1 MSLIPRLIATTMKS
15 CRTGETGP
23 LRTLLSIVFLVSCGP
38 FADAQRVAEQNAPED
53 CGEPIPNTQD
63 LFCDSLVRGLAML
76 LDPYGTEH
84 PDILRERYA
93 THSICAACPCGVE
106 PAQPDSDADQLAELR
121 EFLAI
126 SPRSRFDAAVEVD
139 DLRYLGVPDFIGLYT
154 PCYGLQAV
162 LDTNPSN
169 VYVIPQTL
177 NVQLSDEHA
186 ELNRRAYVYARQYN
200 NLLLSWLI
208 CSEEI
213 PLPETT
219 RRKLGI
225 SCTE

>member
-1 MSLIPRLIATTMKS
+1 
-15 CRTGETGP
+15 
-23 LRTLLSIVFLVSCGP
+23 
-38 FADAQRVAEQNAPED
+38 
-53 CGEPIPNTQD
+53 
-63 LFCDSLVRGLAML
+63 ML

-93 THSICAACPCGVE
+93 THSICAICPCGIE
-106 PAQPDSDADQLAELR
+106 PAQSDSDADQLAELR

-126 SPRSRFDAAVEVD
+126 SPRSRLDAAVEAD
-139 DLRYLGVPDFIGLYT
+139 DLRFLGVPDFVGLYT
-154 PCYGLQAV
+154 PCYGYRAV
-162 LDTNPSN
+162 ADINPDDL
-169 VYVIPQTL
+169 YVIPQTL
-177 NVQLSDEHA
+177 KVQLSDEHA

-200 NLLLSWLI
+200 HLLLSWLI

-219 RRKLGI
+219 RQKLGI

>member
-1 MSLIPRLIATTMKS
+1 MM
-15 CRTGETGP
+15 
-23 LRTLLSIVFLVSCGP
+23 LSIVFLVSCVQ
-38 FADAQRVAEQNAPED
+38 FADAQQVVEQNVLED

-63 LFCDSLVRGLAML
+63 RFCNRLVGGLAML

-84 PDILRERYA
+84 PDILRKRYA
-93 THSICAACPCGVE
+93 THSICAMCPCGVE
-106 PAQPDSDADQLAELR
+106 PAQPDSDADQLAVLR

-126 SPRSRFDAAVEVD
+126 SPRSRLDAAVEAG
-139 DLRYLGVPDFIGLYT
+139 DLRFLGVPDFFGLYA
-154 PCYGLQAV
+154 PCLGYRGNPDV
-162 LDTNPSN
+162 L
-169 VYVIPQTL
+169 YVIPQTL

-186 ELNRRAYVYARQYN
+186 DLNRRAYVYARQYN
-200 NLLLSWLI
+200 HLLASGLI

>member
-38 FADAQRVAEQNAPED
+38 FADAQRVAEQNALED
-53 CGEPIPNTQD
+53 CGKPIPNTQD
-63 LFCDSLVRGLAML
+63 LFCNSLVGGLAML

-93 THSICAACPCGVE
+93 THSICAFCPCGVE
-106 PAQPDSDADQLAELR
+106 PAQPASDADQLVELR

-126 SPRSRFDAAVEVD
+126 APQRRLDAAVEAN
-139 DLRYLGVPDFIGLYT
+139 DLRFLGVPDFIGQYT
-154 PCYGLQAV
+154 PCCGYQSLG
-162 LDTNPSN
+162 DTNPDE

-186 ELNRRAYVYARQYN
+186 ELNTRAYVYARQYN
-200 NLLLSWLI
+200 HLLLSWLI

-213 PLPETT
+213 PLPAST